1 MSLRDLLSCSS
12 QHINPSGRTK
22 SRPCT
27 WLQVATAG
35 QTGRIQPSAVRSK
48 IQQTSN
54 TTKWDILP
62 LRRPVSRWGPDRHGS
77 APPSWYEA
85 DGPMWRPPPR
95 DARCWLKSEP
105 VFLMGGCL
113 SMAQGPYG
121 NGAFLPCLMQLG
133 PSATPFPKM
142 CKRHWP
148 AARRMTES
156 HLLQT
161 FASHVHR
168 HHGKKNRDFL
178 ICDTS

>member
-12 QHINPSGRTK
+12 QHINPSGRTNC
-22 SRPCT
+22 RPCT

-113 SMAQGPYG
+113 SLAQRTLREWRIPA
-121 NGAFLPCLMQLG
+121 AFNAVGSFRDTLSQDVQAPLAG
-133 PSATPFPKM
+133 RTKNDRVPSASNIRKL
-142 CKRHWP
+142 CSP
-148 AARRMTES
+148 ASWGKES
-156 HLLQT
+156 
-161 FASHVHR
+161 
-168 HHGKKNRDFL
+168 
-178 ICDTS
+178 